1 MTVRR
6 FTAALF
12 LSAATLL
19 LQPLPSVAQSDKPA
33 IRMVLGLAP
42 GGVNDIV
49 ARGLAEKL
57 RGILGQ
63 SVVVENKPGAGQRLA
78 LGEVKRSRPDGSVLL
93 IATNS
98 PLTVLPHMYPKL
110 DYDPVK
116 DFTPIAR
123 VLTFELALASGPM
136 EPLRN
141 MAEMVSWAKANPT
154 KANYGSPG
162 AGTSPHFVGVML
174 GTAIG
179 VDLVHV
185 SYKGGAP
192 AFADLIGGQIPL
204 VMNSLSDMVQL
215 HKMGKIKILASTGE
229 QRSTLV
235 PDVPTMKESGIDMT
249 AVVSVGIYGPAG
261 MPADV
266 VKRLNAAIVEAVNS
280 PDLRQRFISYGLTP
294 APSTPKELAA
304 SQAEDFK
311 RWAGPVKKSGFK
323 PE

>member
-1 MTVRR
+1 MNIRR

-12 LSAATLL
+12 LGAATLL
-19 LQPLPSVAQSDKPA
+19 INPLPSAAQSDKPA
-33 IRMVLGLAP
+33 IKMVLGLAP

-63 SVVVENKPGAGQRLA
+63 TVLVENKPGAGQRLA
-78 LGEVKRSRPDGSVLL
+78 LGEVKRAKPDGSVLL

-98 PLTVLPHMYPKL
+98 PLTVLPHMYPQL

-123 VLTFELALASGPM
+123 VLTFELAVASGPM
-136 EPLRN
+136 VPLRDIR
-141 MAEMVSWAKANPT
+141 ELVSWVKANPQ
-154 KANYGSPG
+154 KAMYGSPG
-162 AGTSPHFVGVML
+162 SGTSPHFVGVML

-179 VDLVHV
+179 TDLEHIG
-185 SYKGGAP
+185 YKGGAP
-192 AFADLIGGQIPL
+192 AFSDLIGGQIPL
-204 VMNSLSDMVQL
+204 VVNSLSDMVQL
-215 HKMGKIKILASTGE
+215 HKMGKIRILASTGE
-229 QRSTLV
+229 QRSNLV
-235 PDVPTMKESGIDMT
+235 PDVPTMKESGINMT
-249 AVVSVGIYGPAG
+249 AAVSIGVYGPAG

-280 PDLRQRFISYGLTP
+280 PDLRQRFVSYGLTP
-294 APSTPKELAA
+294 APSTPAELAVA
-304 SQAEDFK
+304 QADDFK